1 MRKFTQFVLITAAI
15 MAAPSAFAEMKIAV
29 LNYQMALLE
38 SDAAKQYAVDAEKKF
53 GPQLNKL
60 KNLER
65 DAKALQDKLV
75 SNGSKMSQGDR
86 EKAELDFKQKARDFQ
101 FRHGHRTWRRGRRQ
115 AAIRHHPPGD
125 RADEPAALMMSTL
138 SYTLGQL
145 AAHVGAEVRGDADL
159 PIQGLA
165 TLQEAGPAQLSFL
178 ANPQYRKYLPE
189 SRAGAVLLTAADAD
203 GFAGTALVVANP
215 YLAYASLSHLFD
227 RKPKAA
233 AGIHPTA
240 IVAADAEV
248 DPSASVGAYAVIESG
263 ARIGAGVSIGAHCVI
278 GARSVIGEGGW
289 LAPRVTL
296 YHDVTIGARVSI
308 QSGAVIGG
316 EGFGFAN
323 EKGVWQKIAQIGGVT
338 IGDDVEI
345 GANTTIDR
353 GALSDTL
360 IGNGVK
366 LDNQI
371 MIAHNVQIGD
381 HTAMAACVGIS
392 GSAKIGRHC
401 MLAGG
406 VGLVGHIE
414 ICDNVFVTGMTM
426 VTRSIT
432 EPGSYSSG
440 TAMQPAAEW
449 KKSAARIRQ
458 LDDMAR
464 RLQQLEKR
472 LAAVTSSGDASS
484 DA

>member
-1 MRKFTQFVLITAAI
+1 
-15 MAAPSAFAEMKIAV
+15 
-29 LNYQMALLE
+29 
-38 SDAAKQYAVDAEKKF
+38 
-53 GPQLNKL
+53 
-60 KNLER
+60 
-65 DAKALQDKLV
+65 
-75 SNGSKMSQGDR
+75 MSM
-86 EKAELDFKQKARDFQ
+86 
-101 FRHGHRTWRRGRRQ
+101 
-115 AAIRHHPPGD
+115 PVY
-125 RADEPAALMMSTL
+125 S
-138 SYTLGQL
+138 LGQL
-145 AAHVGAEVRGDADL
+145 AERLGATLRGAEDQ
-159 PIQGLA
+159 PISGLA
-165 TLQEAGPAQLSFL
+165 TLQEAGPEQLSFL
-178 ANPQYRKYLPE
+178 ANAQYRKFL
-189 SRAGAVLLTAADAD
+189 SGCQAGAVLLTAADAE
-203 GFAGTALVVANP
+203 GYAGNALVVANP
-215 YLAYASLSHLFD
+215 YLAYAELSHLFD
-227 RKPKAA
+227 RKPRAVS
-233 AGIHPTA
+233 GVHPSA
-240 IVAADAEV
+240 VVAADAQV
-248 DPSASVGAYAVIESG
+248 DASASIGAYAVIESG
-263 ARIGAGVSIGAHCVI
+263 AQIAAGVTVGAHCVI

-296 YHDVTIGARVSI
+296 YHDVRIGKRVVI

-345 GANTTIDR
+345 GANTTVDR

-381 HTAMAACVGIS
+381 NTAMAGCAGIS
-392 GSAKIGRHC
+392 GSTKIGKNC
-401 MLAGG
+401 MIAGG
-406 VGLVGHIE
+406 VGMVGHIE
-414 ICDNVFVTGMTM
+414 VCDNVFVTGMTM

-449 KKSAARIRQ
+449 RKSAARIRQ

-464 RLQQLEKR
+464 RLQQLEKQ
-472 LAAVTSSGDASS
+472 LAAVTPSADTSS

>member
-1 MRKFTQFVLITAAI
+1 MMTELSFTLAELAAQ
-15 MAAPSAFAEMKIAV
+15 
-29 LNYQMALLE
+29 L
-38 SDAAKQYAVDAEKKF
+38 DAE
-53 GPQLNKL
+53 L
-60 KNLER
+60 
-65 DAKALQDKLV
+65 
-75 SNGSKMSQGDR
+75 
-86 EKAELDFKQKARDFQ
+86 
-101 FRHGHRTWRRGRRQ
+101 
-115 AAIRHHPPGD
+115 
-125 RADEPAALMMSTL
+125 
-138 SYTLGQL
+138 
-145 AAHVGAEVRGDADL
+145 RGDPAQV
-159 PIQGLA
+159 ISGLA
-165 TLQEAGPAQLSFL
+165 TLQDAGAGQLSFL
-178 ANPQYRKYLPE
+178 ANPQYRKFLAD
-189 SRAGAVLLTAADAD
+189 SQASAILLTAADAE
-203 GFAGTALVVANP
+203 GFAGNALIVPNP
-215 YLAYASLSHLFD
+215 YLAYAGLSHQFD

-233 AGIHPTA
+233 VGIHPTA
-240 IVAADAEV
+240 VVDEGAQVDA
-248 DPSASVGAYAVIESG
+248 SASVGPYAVIEAG
-263 ARIGAGVSIGAHCVI
+263 AQIGANVTIGAHCFV

-296 YHDVTIGARVSI
+296 YHDVRIGKRVVI
-308 QSGAVIGG
+308 QSGAVLGG

-323 EKGVWQKIAQIGGVT
+323 HQGIWQKIAQIGGVT
-338 IGDDVEI
+338 LGDDVEI

-353 GALSDTL
+353 GALSDT
-360 IGNGVK
+360 IVGNGVK

-381 HTAMAACVGIS
+381 HTAMAGCCGIS
-392 GSAKIGRHC
+392 GSAKIGKHC

-472 LAAVTSSGDASS
+472 LAAVTPSGDAPS

>member
-1 MRKFTQFVLITAAI
+1 
-15 MAAPSAFAEMKIAV
+15 
-29 LNYQMALLE
+29 
-38 SDAAKQYAVDAEKKF
+38 
-53 GPQLNKL
+53 
-60 KNLER
+60 
-65 DAKALQDKLV
+65 
-75 SNGSKMSQGDR
+75 
-86 EKAELDFKQKARDFQ
+86 
-101 FRHGHRTWRRGRRQ
+101 
-115 AAIRHHPPGD
+115 
-125 RADEPAALMMSTL
+125 MMSTL

-296 YHDVTIGARVSI
+296 YHDVPIGARGSI